1 MKKERFFMKK
11 VLSLILV
18 LVMLCSFAACST
30 PETNGPSEDP
40 NAAKYAKV
48 SAWVE
53 ENRALLVQTFEASF
67 TDSANGL
74 TCSAS
79 VTTSMDGFIIDVK
92 INEFDNIT
100 DDIKSQL
107 QGVYDALNPTFETL
121 LGEMKKEIA
130 ELGFFT
136 INVREVD
143 GDLLAVVNAG
153 K

>member
-1 MKKERFFMKK
+1 
-11 VLSLILV
+11 
-18 LVMLCSFAACST
+18 
-30 PETNGPSEDP
+30 
-40 NAAKYAKV
+40 
-48 SAWVE
+48 
-53 ENRALLVQTFEASF
+53 
-67 TDSANGL
+67 
-74 TCSAS
+74 
-79 VTTSMDGFIIDVK
+79 MDGFIIDVK

-107 QGVYDALNPTFETL
+107 QGVYDALDPTFETL
-121 LGEMKKEIA
+121 LGEMQKEIA